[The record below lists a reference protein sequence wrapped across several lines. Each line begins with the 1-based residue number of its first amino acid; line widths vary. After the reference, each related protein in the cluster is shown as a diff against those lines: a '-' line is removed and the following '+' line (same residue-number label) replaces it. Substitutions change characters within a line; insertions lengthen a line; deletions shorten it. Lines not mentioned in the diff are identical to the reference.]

1 MNPDLKD
8 ARILI
13 VDDQVPNVE
22 ILEAFLDM
30 QGYTQVYSTTDSRQV
45 SEIVDQFKPDLLLLD
60 LMMPH
65 VSGFD
70 VMTQLKQRGSLT
82 RHLPVLVLTAD
93 ATTETKQKAL
103 SGGASDFLTKPFDLV
118 EVGLR
123 IKNLLYSA
131 YLLAELRSQNDTL
144 EERVKERTSALE
156 KQNETLRDIAWTQS
170 HVVRAPLA
178 RMMGVVA
185 LMELEQPTD
194 AEFEELMSIILSS
207 AHELD
212 AIITDISHK
221 TYASKLF

>member
-13 VDDQVPNVE
+13 VDDQEPNVE
-22 ILEAFLDM
+22 ILEAFLEM
-30 QGYTQVYSTTDSRQV
+30 QGYVNVYSTTDSRQV
-45 SEIVDQFKPDLLLLD
+45 SVIVEKFKPDLLLLD

-70 VMTQLKQRGSLT
+70 VMSQLKKEGALT
-82 RHLPVLVLTAD
+82 HYLPVLVLTAD

-123 IKNLLYSA
+123 IKNLLYTV
-131 YLLAELRSQNDTL
+131 YLLTELRAQNDTL
-144 EERVKERTSALE
+144 EERVTERTSALE

-178 RMMGVVA
+178 RLMGVVA
-185 LMELEQPTD
+185 LMELERPSD
-194 AEFEELMSIILSS
+194 AEFDELLGIILSS

>member
-13 VDDQVPNVE
+13 VDDQIPNVE

>member
-1 MNPDLKD
+1 MNPDLKN

-22 ILEAFLDM
+22 ILEAFLEM
-30 QGYTQVYSTTDSRQV
+30 QGYEHVYSTTDSRQV
-45 SEIVDQFKPDLLLLD
+45 SEIVDKFKPDLLLLD

-65 VSGFD
+65 VSGFE
-70 VMTQLKQRGSLT
+70 VMSQLKKDGALT
-82 RHLPVLVLTAD
+82 RYLPVLVLTAD

-123 IKNLLYSA
+123 IKNLLYTV
-131 YLLAELRSQNDTL
+131 YLLTELRSQNDSL

-178 RMMGVVA
+178 RLMGVVA
-185 LMELEQPTD
+185 LMELEKPTD
-194 AEFEELMSIILSS
+194 TELDELLQIVLNS

>member
-22 ILEAFLDM
+22 ILEAFLEM
-30 QGYTQVYSTTDSRQV
+30 QGYAHVYSTTDSRQV
-45 SEIVDQFKPDLLLLD
+45 GEIVDKFKPDLLLLD

-123 IKNLLYSA
+123 IRNLLYTV
-131 YLLAELRSQNDTL
+131 YLLTELRSQNDSL
-144 EERVKERTSALE
+144 EERVRERTDALE
-156 KQNETLRDIAWTQS
+156 AQNKTLRDIAWTQS

-178 RMMGVVA
+178 RLMGVVA
-185 LMELEQPTD
+185 LMELEKPTD
-194 AEFEELMSIILSS
+194 SELDELVNIILTS

>member
-22 ILEAFLDM
+22 ILLAYLEM
-30 QGYTQVYSTTDSRQV
+30 QGYVNVYSTTDSRQV
-45 SEIVDQFKPDLLLLD
+45 SEIVEKFKPDLLLLD

-70 VMTQLKQRGSLT
+70 VMNQLKAEGVLT
-82 RHLPVLVLTAD
+82 RYLPVLVLTAD

-123 IKNLLYSA
+123 IKNLLYTA
-131 YLLAELRSQNDTL
+131 YLLGELRSQNDTL

-178 RMMGVVA
+178 RLMGVVA
-185 LMELEQPTD
+185 LIELEQPKD
-194 AEFEELMSIILSS
+194 DEFEELLGIILSS

>member
-1 MNPDLKD
+1 MNPDLKN

-22 ILEAFLDM
+22 ILEAFLEM
-30 QGYTQVYSTTDSRQV
+30 QGYEYVYSTTDSRQV
-45 SEIVDQFKPDLLLLD
+45 SEIVENFKPDLLLLD

-65 VSGFD
+65 VSGFE
-70 VMTQLKQRGSLT
+70 VMTQLKQEGTLT
-82 RHLPVLVLTAD
+82 RYLPVLVLTAD

-103 SGGASDFLTKPFDLV
+103 AGGASDFLTKPFDLV

-123 IKNLLYSA
+123 IKNLLYTV
-131 YLLAELRSQNDTL
+131 YLLTELRSQNDSL

-178 RMMGVVA
+178 RLMGVVA
-185 LMELEQPTD
+185 LMELEKPDET
-194 AEFEELMSIILSS
+194 ELDELLGIILSS

>member
-1 MNPDLKD
+1 MNPDLKN

-22 ILEAFLDM
+22 ILEAFLEM
-30 QGYTQVYSTTDSRQV
+30 QGYEYVYSTTDSRQV
-45 SEIVDQFKPDLLLLD
+45 SEIVENFKPDLLLLD

-65 VSGFD
+65 VSGFE
-70 VMTQLKQRGSLT
+70 VMTQLKQEGTLT
-82 RHLPVLVLTAD
+82 RYLPVLVLTAD

-103 SGGASDFLTKPFDLV
+103 AGGASDFLTKPFDLV

-123 IKNLLYSA
+123 IKNLLYTV
-131 YLLAELRSQNDTL
+131 YLLTELRSQNDSL

-178 RMMGVVA
+178 RLMGVVA
-185 LMELEQPTD
+185 LMELEKPDET
-194 AEFEELMSIILSS
+194 ELDELLGIILSS

-212 AIITDISHK
+212 AIITDISQK

>member
-1 MNPDLKD
+1 MNSDLKD

-13 VDDQVPNVE
+13 VDDQIPNVE
-22 ILEAFLDM
+22 ILEAFLEM
-30 QGYTQVYSTTDSRQV
+30 QGYAHVYSTTDSRQV
-45 SEIVDQFKPDLLLLD
+45 IEIVDKFKPDLLLLD

-70 VMTQLKQRGSLT
+70 VMTQLKERGTLT
-82 RHLPVLVLTAD
+82 RYLPVLVLTAD
-93 ATTETKQKAL
+93 ANTETKQKAL

-123 IKNLLYSA
+123 IRNLLYTV
-131 YLLAELRSQNDTL
+131 YLLTELRSQNDSL
-144 EERVKERTSALE
+144 EQRVRERTDALE
-156 KQNETLRDIAWTQS
+156 VQNKTLRDIAWTQS

-178 RMMGVVA
+178 RLMGVVA
-185 LMELEQPTD
+185 LMELEKPSD
-194 AEFEELMSIILSS
+194 ADLDELLGIILTS

>member
-13 VDDQVPNVE
+13 VDDQEPNVE
-22 ILEAFLDM
+22 ILEAFLEM
-30 QGYTQVYSTTDSRQV
+30 QGYVNVYSTTDSRQV
-45 SEIVDQFKPDLLLLD
+45 STIVEKFKPDLLLLD

-65 VSGFD
+65 ISGFE
-70 VMTQLKQRGSLT
+70 VMSQLRQEGALT
-82 RHLPVLVLTAD
+82 RYLPVLVLTAD

-123 IKNLLYSA
+123 IKNLLYTA
-131 YLLAELRSQNDTL
+131 YLLHELRSQNDTL
-144 EERVKERTSALE
+144 EERVKERTTVLE
-156 KQNETLRDIAWTQS
+156 KQNDTLREIAWTQS

-178 RMMGVVA
+178 RLMGVVA
-185 LMELEQPTD
+185 LMELEQPDD
-194 AEFEELMSIILSS
+194 AEFEELLGIILSS

-212 AIITDISHK
+212 TIITDISHK